1 MEYIPHGDL
10 GMYNGDIKEDD
21 AKIISQQLLEGLQI
35 MHKKGFTHRDLKPQ
49 VFSISLSPSYFQH
62 LIIAAFL

>member
-10 GMYNGDIKEDD
+10 GMYDGEIKDDD
-21 AKIISQQLLEGLQI
+21 ARIISQQLLEGLQI

-49 VFSISLSPSYFQH
+49 VIHNLIFTLVSLRAH
-62 LIIAAFL
+62 NNGR